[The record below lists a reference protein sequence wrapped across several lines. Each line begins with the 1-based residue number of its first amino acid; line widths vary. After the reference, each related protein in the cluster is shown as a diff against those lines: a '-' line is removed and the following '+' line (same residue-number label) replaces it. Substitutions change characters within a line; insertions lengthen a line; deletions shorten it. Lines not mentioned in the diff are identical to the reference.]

1 VDSAE
6 RLLADD
12 LCFGEGPRWHDG
24 RLWFSDFYDH
34 AIKAMDGDGN
44 VEVVVQLDAPAQPS
58 GLGWLPN
65 GELLIVSMIDRTVLR
80 HDGRELVVHAD
91 LSRIAGFHCNDM
103 VVDAQGRAYV
113 GSFGFDLD
121 GEIGA
126 RGFIAVLRDHPR
138 ANIAFVTA
146 DGAVSV
152 AADELDFPNGS
163 VITPDGATLI
173 VAETLGQRL
182 TAFSIAADGTLEH
195 RHLFA
200 DVTRRAPDGI
210 CLDAEGA
217 VWFADAM
224 KNECVRVA
232 EGGAVLQVVTTD
244 QPCYACMLGGDDGR
258 SLFMLT
264 ASSASSAATS
274 SRTGHVLVTQVHVP
288 HAGLP

>member
-1 VDSAE
+1 VDDDV
-6 RLLADD
+6 RVLADG

-34 AIKAMDGDGN
+34 AVKTVDEAGA
-44 VEVVVQLDAPAQPS
+44 VEVAVQLDAPAQPS

-65 GELLIVSMIDRTVLR
+65 GDLLIVSMLGRTILR
-80 HDGRELVVHAD
+80 HDGSSLSVHAD
-91 LSRIAGFHCNDM
+91 LSRIASFHCNDM

-113 GSFGFDLD
+113 GNFGFDLD

-138 ANIAFVTA
+138 ANIAFVTI

-163 VITPDGATLI
+163 VITPDGSALI

-182 TAFSIAADGTLEH
+182 TAFRVADDGTLSG
-195 RHLFA
+195 RRLFA
-200 DVTRRAPDGI
+200 DVARRAPDGI

-232 EGGAVLQVVTTD
+232 DGGEVLQVVTTD
-244 QPCYACMLGGDDGR
+244 QPCYACMLGGEDGR

-264 ASSASSAATS
+264 AASASGSAAG
-274 SRTGHVLVTQVHVP
+274 SRTGHVLVTQVDVP